1 MSASSASEYLS
12 PANAVAEMSRQ
23 SAKERDT
30 EVMRLNLV
38 TREIIDTAKAYA
50 VTSTVKRNTA
60 AENRLEPEKVQCRRR
75 YGSSEQRGVSSPQQ
89 YDHRV

>member
-1 MSASSASEYLS
+1 M
-12 PANAVAEMSRQ
+12 P
-23 SAKERDT
+23 KERDT

-60 AENRLEPEKVQCRRR
+60 AENRLEPEKYSAAAVM
-75 YGSSEQRGVSSPQQ
+75 GVVSSEAYRLHSSMTIAYEQTATGTNAS
-89 YDHRV
+89 DARKSRE

>member
-1 MSASSASEYLS
+1 MSASSAPEYLS

-60 AENRLEPEKVQCRRR
+60 AENKLTPEKYSAAAVT
-75 YGSSEQRGVSSPQQ
+75 GVVSSEAYRLHSSMTIA
-89 YDHRV
+89 